1 MTYFYFCGILLVRNM
16 WGIDMKVIILEKD
29 GTAEVKNISCR
40 GKDIEIA
47 SWDIL
52 NESVT
57 SCVFNENKTLMC
69 IYDDAFGWNI
79 FNEEEIK
86 KYDNN
91 FAKTIFGMK
100 FAPHNTV
107 VIVGIRNDKHCDVRA
122 RDIKTIK
129 ECVNNEK
136 HKEKSA

>member
-1 MTYFYFCGILLVRNM
+1 
-16 WGIDMKVIILEKD
+16 MKVIILDKS
-29 GTAEVKNISCR
+29 GNVEVRNISCR
-40 GKDIEIA
+40 GKDIEVA

-57 SCVFNENKTLMC
+57 SCDFNKDKTLMC

-86 KYDNN
+86 EYDNN

-107 VIVGIRNDKHCDVRA
+107 VIVGIRNGRHCDVRA
-122 RDIKTIK
+122 RDIKMIK
-129 ECVNNEK
+129 DFISNEK
-136 HKEKSA
+136 NTRTSA

>member
-1 MTYFYFCGILLVRNM
+1 
-16 WGIDMKVIILEKD
+16 MKVIVLEKD
-29 GTAEVKNISCR
+29 GNIGIKNISCR

-57 SCVFNENKTLMC
+57 SCVFNKDKTLMC

-79 FNEEEIK
+79 FNEKEIK

-100 FAPHNTV
+100 SAPHNTV
-107 VIVGIRNDKHCDVRA
+107 VIVGIRKGKHCDIRA
-122 RDIKTIK
+122 RDIKIIK
-129 ECVNNEK
+129 EHISNEK

>member
-1 MTYFYFCGILLVRNM
+1 M
-16 WGIDMKVIILEKD
+16 WGIYMKVIILEKN

-57 SCVFNENKTLMC
+57 SCVFNKDKTLMC

-107 VIVGIRNDKHCDVRA
+107 VIIGVRNGKHCDVRA
-122 RDIKTIK
+122 RDIKVIK
-129 ECVNNEK
+129 EFIDHEK
-136 HKEKSA
+136 NTRTSA